1 MYTFSLTLFVTG
13 DFKLLEKPVDGVETV
28 SGTTVNKTHL
38 AVWTNKK
45 WYLYT
50 LTGELL
56 DKGSEEKMNL
66 AIIHVQ
72 LSDKVEDN
80 TR

>member
-1 MYTFSLTLFVTG
+1 
-13 DFKLLEKPVDGVETV
+13 VDGVETI
-28 SGTTVNKTHL
+28 SGTTVNQAHL

-72 LSDKVEDN
+72 LSDKIDDK
-80 TR
+80 TRSAMFV